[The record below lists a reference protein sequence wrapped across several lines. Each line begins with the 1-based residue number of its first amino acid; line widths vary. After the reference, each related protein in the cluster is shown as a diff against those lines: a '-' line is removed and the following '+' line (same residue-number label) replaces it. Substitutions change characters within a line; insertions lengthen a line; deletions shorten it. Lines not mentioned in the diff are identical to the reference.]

1 MQNLTPDGRKIV
13 DEIAQ
18 RNAVSSDAVFTL
30 LTALMAGG
38 GTQAQFSH
46 RDLGGMGQW
55 SQGGMTMVGD
65 MFNNGLKYKVDSLC
79 NELSGLLRSANFV
92 APSGSSQSQ
101 SQNGQSNMQY
111 QGSGQFQGG
120 QFQGQGGG
128 GQFQSGGGG
137 VSLFVPGSAQAGNW
151 WPEILGSPASVG
163 AQNNLRYAYF
173 PSTQRLA
180 IDMNGRVTVYD
191 TGDNR
196 IGGFSQQQSGDQ
208 SLTFTSQYGLVRV
221 ADLPIVNLNGAG
233 NAFQPQQQDPIPA
246 YQPPA
251 PFTQPEPHN
260 FQTPAPYEPAPQQSF
275 MPQPNFAPPPAPQQS
290 FTPTPSYPPANTPA
304 FEDDIFAKIERL
316 ADLFQKGVLTQAE
329 FDAKKTDLLSR
340 L

>member
-1 MQNLTPDGRKIV
+1 
-13 DEIAQ
+13 
-18 RNAVSSDAVFTL
+18 
-30 LTALMAGG
+30 
-38 GTQAQFSH
+38 
-46 RDLGGMGQW
+46 
-55 SQGGMTMVGD
+55 MTIFGD
-65 MFNNGLKYKVDSLC
+65 MFNNGLKCKVDSLC

-120 QFQGQGGG
+120 QFQ
-128 GQFQSGGGG
+128 SGGG
-137 VSLFVPGSAQAGNW
+137 VSLFVPGSAQSGNW
-151 WPEILGSPASVG
+151 WPEVLGSPASVG

-180 IDMNGRVTVYD
+180 IDINGRVTVYD

-221 ADLPIVNLNGAG
+221 ADLPIVNLSGAG
-233 NAFQPQQQDPIPA
+233 NAFQQQQPQQQDPIPA

-260 FQTPAPYEPAPQQSF
+260 FQTPAPNEPV
-275 MPQPNFAPPPAPQQS
+275 PNKDSCSSRISLRPLRHSKASHPRHPTHRQTPPPSRTTSSPRSNAWRICSKKACSPK
-290 FTPTPSYPPANTPA
+290 PSSTRRKP
-304 FEDDIFAKIERL
+304 I
-316 ADLFQKGVLTQAE
+316 
-329 FDAKKTDLLSR
+329 S
-340 L
+340 